1 MNMTTLTT
9 AAAKTEA
16 IEKSSIDAKIDAKDD
31 KDEPRELRVKPIKS
45 GTVIDHIAG
54 GQALNVLKI
63 LGIAGTTDA
72 TVSVVMN
79 VESSKLGKKDI
90 VKVEDREL
98 LEDEVNRI
106 ALIAPAASINII
118 RDYMVIDKHIVDLP
132 SEIVGVVRCQNP
144 NCISNTT
151 EPIKSR
157 MLVKAKNPVLLR
169 CIFCEQPLTDR
180 IAEYLI

>member
-1 MNMTTLTT
+1 MVEFETK
-9 AAAKTEA
+9 AEV
-16 IEKSSIDAKIDAKDD
+16 
-31 KDEPRELRVKPIKS
+31 RELRVKPIKN

-63 LGIAGTTDA
+63 LGISKTTEA

-79 VESSKLGKKDI
+79 VESSKFSKKDI

-98 LEDEVNRI
+98 LDEEVNRI
-106 ALIAPAASINII
+106 ALIAPDASINII
-118 RDYMVIDKHIVDLP
+118 RDYIVIEKKSVDLP
-132 SEIVGVVRCQNP
+132 DEILGVVRCQNP
-144 NCISNTT
+144 NCISNTL

-169 CIFCEQPLTDR
+169 CLYCELPLTDK

>member
-1 MNMTTLTT
+1 MMEM
-9 AAAKTEA
+9 AEV
-16 IEKSSIDAKIDAKDD
+16 
-31 KDEPRELRVKPIKS
+31 ELRVKPIKN

-63 LGIAGTTDA
+63 LGISGTTDA

-98 LEDEVNRI
+98 KEEEVNRI
-106 ALIAPAASINII
+106 ALIAPDATINII
-118 RDYMVIDKHIVDLP
+118 RDFLVIEKHLVDLP
-132 SEIVGVVRCQNP
+132 DLIIGVVRCQNP
-144 NCISNTT
+144 SCISNTE

-157 MLVKAKNPVLLR
+157 MLVKTKNPVVLR
-169 CIFCEQPLTDR
+169 CVYCEQPITER
-180 IAEYLI
+180 IADYLI

>member
-1 MNMTTLTT
+1 MTESPPTN
-9 AAAKTEA
+9 KKNDD
-16 IEKSSIDAKIDAKDD
+16 IERSKE
-31 KDEPRELRVKPIKS
+31 EPGELRVKPINN

-63 LGIAGTTDA
+63 LGISGTTGA

-79 VESSKLGKKDI
+79 VESGKLGKKDI

-98 LEDEVNRI
+98 REEELDRI

-118 RDYMVIDKHIVDLP
+118 RNCKVIEKRPVDLP
-132 SEIVGVVRCQNP
+132 NEIVGVVRCQNP
-144 NCISNTT
+144 NCISNTQ

-169 CIFCEQPLTDR
+169 CIYCEQPLTDR

>member
-1 MNMTTLTT
+1 MIMT
-9 AAAKTEA
+9 EV
-16 IEKSSIDAKIDAKDD
+16 
-31 KDEPRELRVKPIKS
+31 ELRVKPIKN

-63 LGIAGTTDA
+63 LGIAGTSDA

-98 LEDEVNRI
+98 KEEEVNRI
-106 ALIAPAASINII
+106 ALIAPDATINII
-118 RDYMVIDKHIVDLP
+118 RDFSVIEKHHVDLP
-132 SEIVGVVRCQNP
+132 DQIIGVVRCQNP
-144 NCISNTT
+144 SCISNTE

-157 MLVKAKNPVLLR
+157 MMVKTKNPVLLR
-169 CIFCEQPLTDR
+169 CVYCEQPITEK
-180 IAEYLI
+180 IADFLI